1 MTRAIRSMALAAGA
15 AALLSTQAAYAA
27 PLKSRLA
34 IDPLVSLSVLGT
46 AQSRSAVCAAG
57 AAAAAAGAAT
67 AAAQGMVPAPGC
79 VLPVVAAPPPPPV
92 TTSVAP
98 LPPPPPVGVG
108 FNPLLGLLGAL
119 LILGVAAAVLSGG
132 GDSKGDLEPISPQ

>member
-1 MTRAIRSMALAAGA
+1 MTWAIRSMALAAGA

-46 AQSRSAVCAAG
+46 AQSRAAVCAAG

-67 AAAQGMVPAPGC
+67 AAAQGVVPAPGC
-79 VLPVVAAPPPPPV
+79 VLPVTAPPPPPPV
-92 TTSVAP
+92 TTTVAP
-98 LPPPPPVGVG
+98 LPPPVPGPG

-119 LILGVAAAVLSGG
+119 LILGVAAAVLTGG
-132 GDSKGDLEPISPQ
+132 GDGEGDLAPVSPV

>member
-1 MTRAIRSMALAAGA
+1 MTWAIRSMALAAGA

-34 IDPLVSLSVLGT
+34 IDPLVSLSALGT
-46 AQSRSAVCAAG
+46 AQSRAAVCAAG

-67 AAAQGMVPAPGC
+67 AAAQGAAPGC
-79 VLPVVAAPPPPPV
+79 VLPVTAPPPPPPV
-92 TTSVAP
+92 TTTVAP
-98 LPPPPPVGVG
+98 LPPPVAGPG

-119 LILGVAAAVLSGG
+119 LILGVAVAVLTG
-132 GDSKGDLEPISPQ
+132 GDDGEGDLAPISPA